1 MRLIQFAFAVL
12 SCAAPVLAQD
22 TQFKTAAAV
31 LENYKHALGGTNVI
45 AKVQSETVHGVA
57 ESSSRTGQSTFV
69 FYTKPFKSLY
79 KVTRADGSEVTSGFD
94 GKVSWTIDAG
104 GASIDKDTAL
114 DAVRRDTDL
123 QYPLHQA
130 IYFKKLE
137 LAGVT
142 DFEGHHCYWLRGTT
156 NWGKDNNQFY
166 DVQSGLLVG
175 YRFQSDDAS
184 AALVIVKFDDYKNF
198 GGPIIATTISSR
210 SGNHWQNLTYKS
222 VSYDAL
228 SNSMFDLPQAVKA
241 LLN

>member
-1 MRLIQFAFAVL
+1 MRLINLALVVL
-12 SCAAPVLAQD
+12 ACTTPVLAQD
-22 TQFKTAAAV
+22 AQFKTADAV
-31 LENYKHALGGTNVI
+31 LENYKHALGGPDVI

-57 ESSSRTGQSTFV
+57 ESSSRRGQSTFV
-69 FYTKPFKSLY
+69 YYARPFKSFY

-94 GKVSWTIDAG
+94 GKVSWTIDAK
-104 GASIDKDTAL
+104 GASIDKDTPL

-123 QYPLHQA
+123 QYSLHQPT
-130 IYFKKLE
+130 YFKKLD

-142 DFEGHHCYWLRGTT
+142 DFEGHRCYWLHGTT
-156 NWGKDNNQFY
+156 NWDKDNNQFY
-166 DVQSGLLVG
+166 DVKSGLLVG

-198 GGPIIATTISSR
+198 GGPMIATKISSR
-210 SGNHWQNLTYKS
+210 SSDHWQSLTYKS

-228 SNSMFDLPQAVKA
+228 SDSMFDLPQAIKA